1 VERLGLDIRIGIHTG
16 ECELQG
22 RRLTGMAVHVAA
34 RIQGLAG
41 AGEILV
47 SSTVKDLVIGS
58 SASFEDR
65 GQHSLK
71 GTPGEWRLFTL
82 AD

>member
-1 VERLGLDIRIGIHTG
+1 
-16 ECELQG
+16 
-22 RRLTGMAVHVAA
+22 MAVHVAA

-41 AGEILV
+41 PGDILV
-47 SSTVKDLVIGS
+47 SGTVKDIVVGS
-58 SASFEDR
+58 DARFEDR

-71 GTPGEWRLFTL
+71 GMPGEWRLFSL

>member
-1 VERLGLDIRIGIHTG
+1 
-16 ECELQG
+16 
-22 RRLTGMAVHVAA
+22 MAVHVAA

-41 AGEILV
+41 PGDIRV
-47 SSTVKDLVIGS
+47 SSTLKDIVVGS
-58 SASFEDR
+58 DARFEDR

-71 GTPGEWRLFTL
+71 GMPGEWRLFSL